1 METNRVN
8 FKSGFVSIIG
18 LPNAGKSTLL
28 NSIIKEKIAI
38 TSRKA
43 QTTRM
48 NLKGIYNDD
57 DSQIV
62 FMDTPGINN
71 GKTLLDDYMKKS
83 ILKALVDIDLILVL
97 IDINTYN
104 DEDYSKIVKLIKNSS
119 IKKLLVVNK
128 CDVYDDDINL
138 AIKEIRD
145 KLLGL
150 DFENVIS
157 ISALKKK
164 SINQLVALIKD
175 NLPEGVP
182 YYDPS
187 DLTDSPTK
195 KIVADMVRQQCL
207 YKLDKEVP
215 HSLDV
220 VVDSMKTSKTKCL
233 NIMATIICDKESHK
247 RIIIGK
253 AGVMIKN
260 IGTGARISIE
270 KFLDKKVNLKL
281 NVIVREN
288 WRDELTLL
296 SNYGYDKDNI

>member
-1 METNRVN
+1 METSRVA

-28 NSIIKEKIAI
+28 NSIIKENIAI
-38 TSRKA
+38 TSKKA

-57 DSQIV
+57 NSQIV
-62 FMDTPGINN
+62 FVDTPGINN

-97 IDINTYN
+97 IDINTYKE
-104 DEDYSKIVKLIKNSS
+104 EDYTKIVDLIKKSS
-119 IKKLLVVNK
+119 VKKILVINK
-128 CDVYDDDINL
+128 CDVYDGDIEL
-138 AIKEIRD
+138 AIDEIKENLND
-145 KLLGL
+145 L
-150 DFENVIS
+150 DFRDSIP

-164 SINQLVALIKD
+164 SIKELVSLIKAS
-175 NLPEGVP
+175 LPEGMP
-182 YYDPS
+182 YYDPD

-195 KIVADMVRQQCL
+195 KILADMVRQQCL

-215 HSLDV
+215 HSLEV
-220 VVDSMKTSKTKCL
+220 IVDSMKTSKTKCV
-233 NIMATIICDKESHK
+233 NIMATIVCDKESHK

-253 AGVMIKN
+253 NGSMIKN

-296 SNYGYDKDNI
+296 TNYGYDKDLI